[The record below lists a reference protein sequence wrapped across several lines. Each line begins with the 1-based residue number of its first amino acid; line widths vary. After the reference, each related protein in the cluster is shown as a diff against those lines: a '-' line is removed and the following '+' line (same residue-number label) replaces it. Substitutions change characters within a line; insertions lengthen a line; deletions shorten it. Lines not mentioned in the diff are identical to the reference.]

1 MPWHSKLGF
10 TEGPCISTLHSL
22 TCDGGVVTAL
32 DFVITK
38 VWFFDI
44 LNRLCSDR
52 YACALQLYPIAFIE
66 FIEGED
72 GSKDRVGPRN
82 EAEEMEVNEKWHVCI
97 RSSSRPHGSWLNNIT
112 EPM

>member
-1 MPWHSKLGF
+1 MPWHTKLGF

-44 LNRLCSDR
+44 LNHLCSDR
-52 YACALQLYPIAFIE
+52 YASYTQLRSLSLLKAKTEAKTALGLE
-66 FIEGED
+66 TRL
-72 GSKDRVGPRN
+72 K
-82 EAEEMEVNEKWHVCI
+82 KWKSTNSGMYVFALA
-97 RSSSRPHGSWLNNIT
+97 SRPHESWLNNIT